1 MKFNPIECKID
12 IPNEK
17 NFSSTLSAALW
28 SIGVRIVDAIQL
40 GDYDV
45 TGDGE
50 VTSLSALAFAPDDK
64 VIKCEFM
71 YFAVEEFWSAIS
83 AADFLTGEYYFGDGT
98 AA

>member
-1 MKFNPIECKID
+1 MKFTPLETKID
-12 IPNEK
+12 IPQEG
-17 NFSSTLSAALW
+17 NFSSKLSAVLW
-28 SIGVRIVDAIQL
+28 SIGIRIVDAIQL
-40 GDYDV
+40 GDYDR

-50 VTSLSALAFAPDDK
+50 VMTLSALVFTPDDR

-83 AADFLTGEYYFGDGT
+83 AANFLTGEYYFGEGT